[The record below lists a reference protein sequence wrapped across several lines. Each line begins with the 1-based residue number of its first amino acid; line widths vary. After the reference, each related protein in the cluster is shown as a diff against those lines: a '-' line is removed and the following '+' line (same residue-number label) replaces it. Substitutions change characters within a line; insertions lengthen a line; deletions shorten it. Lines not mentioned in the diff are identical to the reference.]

1 MVCAALADNF
11 PTTNLHPKSA
21 LQAPYG
27 SSHPREFAGEELEDR
42 KHILPPI
49 LFSLLLAGL
58 VSLKETVALGPRS
71 IVGFTVSLQ
80 LFSAP

>member
-11 PTTNLHPKSA
+11 PI
-21 LQAPYG
+21 QAYAQSLLCMPSMG
-27 SSHPREFAGEELEDR
+27 VPTPREFAGEELEDR

-71 IVGFTVSLQ
+71 TVGFTVSL
-80 LFSAP
+80 